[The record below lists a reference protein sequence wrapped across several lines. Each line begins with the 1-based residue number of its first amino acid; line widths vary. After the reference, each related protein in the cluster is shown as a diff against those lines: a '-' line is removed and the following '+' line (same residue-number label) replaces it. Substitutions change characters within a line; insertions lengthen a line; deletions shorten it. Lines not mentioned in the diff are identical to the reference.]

1 VIDLHCHILPGLDDG
16 ARDLDDSLAMARQ
29 AERDGIEAVCAT
41 PHIRQDHNVRIEEIV
56 ARVDSLQAQLD
67 AHEIGVRV
75 LPGGELAQT
84 QAEDL
89 SDAQLRAVALGGD
102 GGSRGGDGGSRGGA
116 GGSGGRWIL
125 LEPAPGPLGDGL
137 NEVVRRLAQ
146 RGLKTIIAHPERHA
160 GVDFSE
166 RLRRLADD
174 GALIQWTA
182 EFIAESE
189 PDGFV
194 MELAR
199 DGLVDLLGSDAH
211 SSHAGRPVAL
221 AAGFAH
227 LAEVCSSERIAWS
240 AEVAP
245 HAILRGEPVTRLP

>member
-29 AERDGIEAVCAT
+29 AERDGIAAVCAT
-41 PHIRQDHNVRIEEIV
+41 PHIRHDHNVRIEEIV
-56 ARVDSLQAQLD
+56 ARVDSLQAHLD
-67 AHEIGVRV
+67 AEGIGVRV

-84 QAEDL
+84 QADDL
-89 SDAQLRAVALGGD
+89 SDTQLRAVALGGD
-102 GGSRGGDGGSRGGA
+102 GGSRGEARGAGGA
-116 GGSGGRWIL
+116 GGWIL

-137 NEVVRRLAQ
+137 NEVVQRLTR
-146 RGLKTIIAHPERHA
+146 RGLRTVIAHPERHA
-160 GVDFSE
+160 GADFSE

-189 PDGFV
+189 PEGFV
-194 MELAR
+194 MGLAR

-221 AAGFAH
+221 AAGFTH
-227 LAEVCSSERIAWS
+227 LATVRSAEQIAWS

-245 HAILRGEPVTRLP
+245 QAIVRGEPVTHLP

>member
-16 ARDLDDSLAMARQ
+16 ACDLDDSLAMACQ
-29 AERDGIEAVCAT
+29 AERDGIAVVCAT
-41 PHIRQDHNVRIEEIV
+41 PHIRHDHNVRIEEIV

-84 QAEDL
+84 QADDL
-89 SDAQLRAVALGGD
+89 SDAQLHAVALGGD
-102 GGSRGGDGGSRGGA
+102 GGSRGGVGGS
-116 GGSGGRWIL
+116 SERWVL

-160 GVDFSE
+160 GADFSE

-174 GALIQWTA
+174 GCLIQWTA

-189 PDGFV
+189 PEGFV

-199 DGLVDLLGSDAH
+199 EGLVDLLGSDAH
-211 SSHAGRPVAL
+211 SSHAGRPVTL

-227 LAEVCSSERIAWS
+227 LATVRSAEQIAWS

-245 HAILRGEPVTRLP
+245 QAIVHRDPVTPRP